1 MLLQW
6 VGLGVIECIM
16 QATRRKVDH
25 TSCLFTVSPA
35 SFSPLENSLTL
46 TCQII
51 SFFWA
56 ETAAKN
62 FCFCLARST
71 RTFIQNTQTAINHK
85 KTVEGGFVAVIGFHV
100 KSCPLPRNSIT
111 VYFRTRLH
119 ENNQPSKNQLFQKSQ
134 LNNNIIRDL
143 NILRNALT
151 DNI

>member
-1 MLLQW
+1 MLWQW

-35 SFSPLENSLTL
+35 SFSPLENTLTL

-51 SFFWA
+51 SFFGLRLLPKTFVFA
-56 ETAAKN
+56 LLDQPEHLFKTPKPLLTTKN
-62 FCFCLARST
+62 SR
-71 RTFIQNTQTAINHK
+71 
-85 KTVEGGFVAVIGFHV
+85 GGFVAVIGFHV

-119 ENNQPSKNQLFQKSQ
+119 ENNQPSKNHLFQKSQ

-143 NILRNALT
+143 DILRNALT